1 MDRSLVDTAEE
12 MFAVAWKDLSRKKL
26 RSFLTA
32 LGIIFGIASVVS
44 MLAVGEGAQKQI
56 LKEMQVMGINNILIS
71 SQKPSKTQQ
80 QSSSQSSGF
89 IAKYGLTNKDFK
101 IIKKTVATCE
111 YVTITKNHKD
121 RMWHG
126 NRKERITLKGVKP
139 DFIDMVKIPMLEG
152 YFFSPINEKS
162 YHNVCVVPKQLLHKL
177 KLPFTTGYK
186 VRVGEHFYEITGIYD
201 SADLPEAILSEK
213 KRFTVFIPFNVSLHK
228 LGMQDVAFEQGNFTA
243 ERQEISEIICQVK
256 SEDDVFRTAG
266 LMEKIL
272 DKNHPK
278 GDYQISIPLQLL
290 RQRQKTQ
297 NIFNIVMV
305 LIAAISLIVGGIGII
320 NIMLATVSERTREI
334 GIRRAIGAR
343 KKDIV
348 LQFLIETIVL
358 CIFAGICGCVLGIG
372 VIKGITIATGWKA
385 VIKPFLFIF
394 AFFIA
399 CTVGVVFGLYPARKA
414 SELNPVDAL
423 RFE

>member
-1 MDRSLVDTAEE
+1 
-12 MFAVAWKDLSRKKL
+12 
-26 RSFLTA
+26 
-32 LGIIFGIASVVS
+32 
-44 MLAVGEGAQKQI
+44 
-56 LKEMQVMGINNILIS
+56 
-71 SQKPSKTQQ
+71 
-80 QSSSQSSGF
+80 
-89 IAKYGLTNKDFK
+89 
-101 IIKKTVATCE
+101 
-111 YVTITKNHKD
+111 
-121 RMWHG
+121 
-126 NRKERITLKGVKP
+126 
-139 DFIDMVKIPMLEG
+139 
-152 YFFSPINEKS
+152 
-162 YHNVCVVPKQLLHKL
+162 
-177 KLPFTTGYK
+177 
-186 VRVGEHFYEITGIYD
+186 VGEHFYEITGIYD

-213 KRFTVFIPFNVSLHK
+213 KRFTVFIPFNVSFHK
-228 LGMQDVAFEQGNFTA
+228 LGKQDISFEQGSQTA
-243 ERQEISEIICQVK
+243 EYQEISEIICQVK

-305 LIAAISLIVGGIGII
+305 LIAGISLVVGGIGII

-348 LQFLIETIVL
+348 LQFLIETILL

-372 VIKGITIATGWKA
+372 VIKGITVATGWKA
-385 VIKPFLFIF
+385 VIKPLLFIL
-394 AFFIA
+394 AFLIA